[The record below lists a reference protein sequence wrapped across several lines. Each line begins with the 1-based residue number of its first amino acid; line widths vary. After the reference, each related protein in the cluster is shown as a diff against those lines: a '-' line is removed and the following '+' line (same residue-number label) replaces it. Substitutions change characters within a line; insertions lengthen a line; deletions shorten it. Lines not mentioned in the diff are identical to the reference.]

1 MNIKTRLSL
10 HFTLLV
16 AVILFFLSTLIYY
29 LSYTSQR
36 DRFRSNLLYRAKNS
50 ATLLV
55 NFQEIDGSLLR
66 ELHQATLRYDDEEI
80 VITDSAYNVIYS
92 FNNTFLNDSVV
103 KSYSGSESYRFFHI
117 KGKDGINFLHE
128 FNNQTYYVSLMASD
142 NLGKEYLSDLRKAF
156 LWSIIFSLLLS
167 VLASY
172 LFSKIAVQPLS
183 QIIKKIRGVHPTR
196 LSDRIN
202 VGGRKDEIGQL
213 AFSFNEMLSNIE
225 DAFKKQEEFVSNASH
240 ELRTPLAVMVAEADY
255 LLNKPRS
262 NEEYQNYV
270 KDTVAELRK
279 LNSLLYTLLELA
291 QINRDNAVQLT
302 GVRIDEIIY
311 LAVYQVK
318 IKNQGRKILT
328 KIQYPENENDL
339 IVNGNPGLLE
349 IVFIN
354 LLDNACKFSTDEIL
368 IEISITEKAI
378 CIEISD
384 KGIGIPVSEVE
395 NIFKPF
401 NRATNARLK
410 SGFGI
415 GLYLVYTIVKLHS
428 ADIKVS
434 SIENEGT
441 RFELIFNRGL
451 ERENSQPLH

>member
-16 AVILFFLSTLIYY
+16 AGILFFLSTLIYY

-55 NFQEIDGSLLR
+55 NFREIDGTLLR

-80 VITDSAYNVIYS
+80 VITDTAFNVIYS
-92 FNNTFLNDSVV
+92 FNNILLNDSVV
-103 KSYSGSESYRFFHI
+103 KSHSDSESHRFFHI
-117 KGKDGINFLHE
+117 KGKDGIHLLHR
-128 FNNQTYYVSLMASD
+128 FNNQSYLVSLMASD

-156 LWSIIFSLLLS
+156 LWSIFFSLLLS

-172 LFSKIAVQPLS
+172 LFSRIAVQPLS

-262 NEEYQNYV
+262 NEEYQNYI

-291 QINRDNAVQLT
+291 QINRDNAIQLT

-311 LAVYQVK
+311 HAVYQVK

-339 IVNGNPGLLE
+339 VVKGNPGLLE

-368 IEISITEKAI
+368 TEISITDKDI
-378 CIEISD
+378 CVKISD

-395 NIFKPF
+395 HIFKPF

-415 GLYLVYTIVKLHS
+415 GLYIVYTIVKLHS
-428 ADIKVS
+428 ADIKVT

-441 RFELIFNRGL
+441 RFELIFNRD
-451 ERENSQPLH
+451 